1 MSPSTTDHPRAGRPP
16 GDDGVMAVLGTWLTA
31 RRWFPAKGTS
41 GAVERVAVVDLH
53 DPQDE
58 ARVGL
63 HLLRLPSG
71 ALLQVPLVLRA
82 PQTGLPA
89 GLDPAA
95 VVGTTP
101 DGAVVVD
108 GCHDPAFVR
117 AWLAAAERPAGPAG
131 SAGSAESA
139 GSTRPA
145 QAGPDRPDL
154 TGMRVLSGEQSNT
167 SVILP
172 ALDPPAILKVFR
184 GVSTGANP
192 DVEVPLALSDAGWTG
207 VPRPLA
213 WLTGSWPSGDTA
225 TEDGSGSSTGHLG
238 VLSELVLGAEDGFEL
253 ACRHASEGASFG
265 ALAEDLG
272 RTTAQMH
279 AALRAALPSGTAA
292 SASADAVVTVL
303 RTRAAAAVVAAP
315 VLAGRA
321 AAVEALFTE
330 VARLSDLPPLQRV
343 HGDYHLG
350 QVLHSAG
357 RGWSVLDFEGE
368 PSASEAERN
377 RPDLALRDLAGM
389 LRSLDYAAAV
399 GAASTPDWAE
409 EARTRLVAGY
419 LGETAGPTATDP
431 DAAAR
436 TATTSALL
444 RALELD
450 KALYE
455 VVYESRNR
463 PSWVSIPL
471 DGVDRLLEGVR

>member
-1 MSPSTTDHPRAGRPP
+1 MTPPSTTDHPLTARPP
-16 GDDGVMAVLGTWLTA
+16 ADDGVMAALESWLPG
-31 RRWFPAKGTS
+31 RRWFPAKGTAGS
-41 GAVERVAVVDLH
+41 FQRVAVLDLE
-53 DPQDE
+53 DPEGQG
-58 ARVGL
+58 RVGL

-82 PQTGLPA
+82 DDGGLPE
-89 GLDPAA
+89 AA
-95 VVGTTP
+95 VVGRTP
-101 DGAVVVD
+101 DGTVVVD

-117 AWLAAAERPAGPAG
+117 AWLAAAERPEPGDAVG
-131 SAGSAESA
+131 
-139 GSTRPA
+139 T
-145 QAGPDRPDL
+145 PDL

-172 ALDPPAILKVFR
+172 TLDPPAILKVFR

-192 DVEVPLALSDAGWTG
+192 DVEVPLALSEAGWRG

-213 WLTGSWPSGDTA
+213 WLTGAWPADPSRSEPVPGDAEA
-225 TEDGSGSSTGHLG
+225 TRAAETGHLG

-253 ACRHASEGASFG
+253 ACRYAAEGASFG

-279 AALRAALPSGTAA
+279 AALRSALPTA
-292 SASADAVVTVL
+292 SAGNAPAHGVVAVL
-303 RTRAAAAVVAAP
+303 RSRAAAAVAAAP
-315 VLAGRA
+315 VLADRA
-321 AAVEALFTE
+321 PAVEGLFGE
-330 VARLSDLPPLQRV
+330 VERLTDLPPLQRV

-350 QVLHSAG
+350 QVLHSAD

-399 GAASTPDWAE
+399 GGAASAWWAEESRARLVDGYLTEAGVAEGAAAST
-409 EARTRLVAGY
+409 G
-419 LGETAGPTATDP
+419 TAG
-431 DAAAR
+431 AAAG
-436 TATTSALL
+436 TTTGLL

-463 PSWVSIPL
+463 PSWVHIPL
-471 DGVDRLLEGVR
+471 DGVDRLLARTR